1 MITLD
6 NILATKRDELA
17 QLYAPTHDFVSA
29 LMADQQLGAPE
40 LSIIAEFKRAS
51 PSAGDLNLEKT
62 VEEVVQQYEANGARC
77 LSVLTDQQYFKGDL
91 SFIARAKAVS
101 KLPVLRKDFLLDPMQ
116 VYESKLAGA
125 DAVLL
130 IVAALDDQQLS
141 TLTTLSH
148 ELNLQVLMEIH
159 DVAELKRALPCH
171 PEMIGVNCR
180 NLKTMTTDLALF
192 DELITAIPDDVVVVA
207 ESGVTDWRQLAHL
220 KEIGYDA
227 VLMGTYFMQR
237 L

>member
-6 NILATKRDELA
+6 NILETKRDELA
-17 QLYAPTHDFVSA
+17 QLYAPTRDFVGA
-29 LMADQQLGAPE
+29 LTAAQSLG
-40 LSIIAEFKRAS
+40 IIAEYKRAS
-51 PSAGDLNLEKT
+51 PSAGDLNLEMT
-62 VEEVVQQYEANGARC
+62 VEAVVTQYEANGASC
-77 LSVLTDQQYFKGDL
+77 LSILTDQQYFKGDL
-91 SFIARAKAVS
+91 SYIARAKAVS

-125 DAVLL
+125 DAILL
-130 IVAALDDQQLS
+130 IVAALNDQQLT

-159 DVAELKRALPCH
+159 DASELQRALSCH

-180 NLKTMTTDLALF
+180 NLKTMTTDLAIF
-192 DELITAIPDDVVVVA
+192 DHLIHQIPDEMVTVA
-207 ESGVTDWRQLAHL
+207 ESGITDLAQLAHL